1 MLPEEFLISFFAG
14 MVFLVLVVDCSL
26 DGVLVIVFSLDGLAD

>member
-14 MVFLVLVVDCSL
+14 MVFLVPDCSL